1 MSSILLPEEHSHG
14 GLAEHEQ
21 SPGFDPRTTR
31 NSIELDAWALSTQ
44 EWGRQIEQAFSA
56 SSIEFKTSLGS
67 VKPCLKNE

>member
-1 MSSILLPEEHSHG
+1 MPSILLPEEHSHG

-21 SPGFDPRTTR
+21 SPGFDP
-31 NSIELDAWALSTQ
+31 SIVLDAWALSTQ

-56 SSIEFKTSLGS
+56 SSAEFKTSLGS